1 MNLKSR
7 DRRDKGQQQQIEH
20 IAQVVGV
27 DNWRLCGCASANLKW
42 LLVLAGAGAGAGAGG
57 PSNGDELWARGD
69 DGPEE
74 PPKPPPSTRG
84 RLLALQLRFTI
95 MTLEQKVLGFIV
107 GWAWFDALH
116 TALDHRITVPWGFAL
131 VTTLICSLL
140 AVRESYLGEGIQA
153 AGSEYAKERILLT
166 NAVGLMQGWAWSEAV
181 DRWVAHYRPR
191 SGAVTEQILV

>member
-1 MNLKSR
+1 
-7 DRRDKGQQQQIEH
+7 
-20 IAQVVGV
+20 
-27 DNWRLCGCASANLKW
+27 
-42 LLVLAGAGAGAGAGG
+42 
-57 PSNGDELWARGD
+57 
-69 DGPEE
+69 
-74 PPKPPPSTRG
+74 
-84 RLLALQLRFTI
+84 

-191 SGAVTEQILV
+191 SGAVTEQILVELAVVVTLSCLLVGLRVCISITHKRLIRKRMRRGFRRAFRLRSLLSRDALQVV